1 MAKAKTAAKTESL
14 LDRETERAEPVA
26 LDGIGVNHADGHV
39 NGQDGSAALLDTTG
53 RQVVTEILSEG
64 VEDAEAMGHV
74 TEEYTADTIRLLE
87 GVEHVRTRPAMYI
100 GDTGSAGL
108 HHLLFEIVD
117 NSIDEV
123 LAGYATEIWVT
134 LNADKTVSVR
144 DNGRGIPA
152 DINKATGLSGVEL
165 AMTKLNAGGKFGGGG
180 YKVSGGLHGVGLSCV
195 NFLSEWC
202 EAVVEQKG
210 KKYKLRCVKGIPKP
224 KGLKEIGPSDEH
236 GTTLTWLADSEIFG
250 DFTYKPEVFESRI
263 RNTCYLNREVTI
275 HFHDKASGAEPVT
288 YHYERGI
295 AEQVEHL
302 NENKTAICPTIYF
315 LKKREDVQVEIALQ
329 YNDTYTE
336 SVLSFANNV
345 HTKEGGTHLS
355 GFRTALTRVINQY
368 ARKSGALKEKDVNL
382 SGDDVREGLTAVLSV
397 RLFKPQFEGQTKA
410 KLGNS
415 EVEGIVNSIMGEGL
429 TQFLEENPA
438 VGKKIIDKA
447 LTAQRARDAARK
459 AADLIK
465 RQSSLENSNL
475 PGKLADCTERDP
487 KKCELF
493 LVEGDSAG
501 GCLLFS
507 TPVRLVS
514 DRDMTIQE
522 LAEDWEK
529 GITHFG
535 YATNGSGDVRV
546 VPLVEPRLTKRQAA
560 LVEVELDNGER
571 IRCTPDHPF
580 RLRDGSYRPAC
591 ELAAGV
597 SLMPLKLRWTAK
609 GESPG
614 EGYEMVWMNGKQSW
628 NHTHHLADLFNLRQG
643 IYQQSAGDVR
653 HHVDFNK
660 RNNDPRNI
668 TRMDKGDHI
677 ALRARLAHH
686 LWQNPEYRE
695 KMAAVAS
702 ATAKRLWQ
710 DPEHRQKIVRA
721 MREFSVRQWADP
733 AHHQRMSESAKA
745 QWRNSEYRQFISDC
759 VKRQRQDGEL
769 NQRLLRGFAAWFSE
783 LTSEQYA
790 EYCERMRLLQEQYW
804 ASAERRQE
812 QSERVRRYFEEHP
825 EAREHQRQK
834 ALEQWQDEG
843 LLLWRSVQ
851 TEEQWKDEAFRK
863 RHTETVHRWRE
874 EHPEHTAKI
883 VAGARK
889 AWQDP
894 DKKSNI
900 LNGLAG
906 WREGTPSEEKGQLI
920 RDGHK
925 MKALRLLSVALKEA
939 DMRGAYDRLR
949 AEEGPTAPRYDTLL
963 HRHFAGN
970 EAEML
975 QAAANYN
982 CKVVDVHVLEE
993 TGDVYDITVDNYH
1006 NFALASGVFVHNSA
1020 KQGRDRRYQAIL
1032 PLRGKIINTSK
1043 AALDKTL
1050 ENNEV
1055 RSLITALGIGIK
1067 VDSDGDDEGEATSKF
1082 DMSKLRYDRIIIMSV
1097 AGDERTLVMDETG
1110 RTEFVK
1116 IGEFI
1121 DACMEGQRVAERYQV
1136 LSFDQ
1141 ATHAVRFRPLKAV
1154 IRHTHEEPMYRLTT
1168 QYGRQVKVT
1177 SSHSVFVLEDG
1188 QARLKKGCE
1197 VRPGDLLV
1205 ASRRLP
1211 RPDVSPTH
1219 VDLIRTFFEAGL
1231 TDSLYLQGEDVR
1243 NAAARRALAKAAR
1256 PDLWSEPRV
1265 ALDAEGWQALA
1276 ARRQAMRV
1284 SQKQV
1289 AQALGVKQPITVCHW
1304 ERGVNRPILSQF
1316 EAYLE
1321 AIDWEAPLPYRLIP
1335 SKMERCLAQ
1344 DDTSKNARWR
1354 EISARKA
1361 FGDFT
1366 APELAR
1372 LGPDVRL
1379 APRAHDGK
1387 AFARRLPLTRGLLG
1401 FLGWYCAEGTLSAHQ
1416 VSLNLGKKDE
1426 RFLPEISA
1434 VIEEAFGET
1443 PRCYQDPDSLG
1454 LKLYFH
1460 SVAAARLLRAW
1471 GLAGLAHEK
1480 KLPDIVFSLPED
1492 LQWAFLEGY
1501 FLGDGTTAGANV
1513 SFTTNSPDLKEG
1525 LLYLLGQLGVV
1536 ATTSVMPPSTKPE
1549 APIQTRRPYSV
1560 ITICGKDQI
1569 ARCRAVWGRHGNAAR
1584 LEELLQQPGRRA
1596 QSYVPLGEDLMGL
1609 KVVSAEEIPLVGE
1622 WVYDF
1627 SVQDDENFV
1636 VGTGGLCAHNTD
1648 ADVDGD
1654 HIRTLLLTF
1663 FFSYMQPLIE
1673 QGHVYIAQPPL
1684 YSIKSGKD
1692 TRLYARS
1699 EEERDRMVKEL
1710 KRKDVQVGRFKGL
1723 GEMNAQELFETTL
1736 NIETRTLARVTL
1748 EDAEAAAEMFSILMS
1763 EKVEPRK
1770 QFIIK
1775 YAREVQN
1782 VDWHC

>member
-1 MAKAKTAAKTESL
+1 LAKAKTTAKAASL
-14 LDRETERAEPVA
+14 LDKETERTEPVA
-26 LDGIGVNHADGHV
+26 LDGLGMNHFDGHV
-39 NGQDGSAALLDTTG
+39 NGQDGATALLDTTG
-53 RQVVTEILSEG
+53 RQMVTEILSEG

-134 LNADKTVSVR
+134 LNADKTVSVH

-202 EAVVEQKG
+202 EAIVEQKG

-250 DFTYKPEVFESRI
+250 EYTYKPEVFESRI

-302 NENKTAICPTIYF
+302 NENKTALCPTIYF

-438 VGKKIIDKA
+438 VGKRIIDKA

-501 GCLLFS
+501 GCFEGD
-507 TPVRLVS
+507 TLVALADGRS
-514 DRDMTIQE
+514 LSFRDLVTEQAQGKEHFCYTIRQDGKIGIE
-522 LAEDWEK
+522 RAVHARRTKTNAEV
-529 GITHFG
+529 
-535 YATNGSGDVRV
+535 VRV
-546 VPLVEPRLTKRQAA
+546 T
-560 LVEVELDNGER
+560 LDNGET
-571 IRCTPDHPF
+571 IVCTPDHRF
-580 RLRDGSYRPAC
+580 MRRDGSYVPAA
-591 ELAAGV
+591 ELMADD
-597 SLMPLKLRWTAK
+597 SLMPLYRRLSDKAQPRITID
-609 GESPG
+609 
-614 EGYEMVWMNGKQSW
+614 GYEMVWDPRSDRW
-628 NHTHHLADLFNLRQG
+628 LFTHVLADWYNRWQG
-643 IYQQSAGDVR
+643 VYAEANGDHC
-653 HHVDFNK
+653 HHRDFDK
-660 RNNDPRNI
+660 RNNNPTNI
-668 TRMDKGDHI
+668 QRMPSEQHLALHRLHAGQTLHRPDVIEKCRAIRQGDEF
-677 ALRARLAHH
+677 RARMSARMQQPETRQLLSEQAKSQWEDEAYKA
-686 LWQNPEYRE
+686 LMLKKWREFYAANLEYRALNAE
-695 KMAAVAS
+695 QLDQAQ
-702 ATAKRLWQ
+702 RLYWS
-710 DPEHRQKIVRA
+710 DESHRQ
-721 MREFSVRQWADP
+721 
-733 AHHQRMSESAKA
+733 A
-745 QWRNSEYRQFISDC
+745 Q
-759 VKRQRQDGEL
+759 
-769 NQRLLRGFAAWFSE
+769 
-783 LTSEQYA
+783 
-790 EYCERMRLLQEQYW
+790 
-804 ASAERRQE
+804 AER
-812 QSERVRRYFEEHP
+812 VTAYFAEHP
-825 EAREHQRQK
+825 EVRAAFSVAAK
-834 ALEQWQDEG
+834 EQWRDVSLRE
-843 LLLWRSVQ
+843 WRSSK
-851 TEEQWKDEAFRK
+851 TREQWTPEFRAK
-863 RHTETVHRWRE
+863 RRAALDQTYYRKSMAALKPFSLNIAEVD
-874 EHPEHTAKI
+874 
-883 VAGARK
+883 VAGYSAHRQATRDKSLLRFDTFCHRYFDGDTAR
-889 AWQDP
+889 AC
-894 DKKSNI
+894 
-900 LNGLAG
+900 
-906 WREGTPSEEKGQLI
+906 
-920 RDGHK
+920 
-925 MKALRLLSVALKEA
+925 EA
-939 DMRGAYDRLR
+939 V
-949 AEEGPTAPRYDTLL
+949 
-963 HRHFAGN
+963 
-970 EAEML
+970 
-975 QAAANYN
+975 ANYN
-982 CKVVDVHVLEE
+982 HRVVSVERLDERV
-993 TGDVYDITVDNYH
+993 DVYDLEVRGTH

-1082 DMSKLRYDRIIIMSV
+1082 DMSKLRYDRIIIM
-1097 AGDERTLVMDETG
+1097 
-1110 RTEFVK
+1110 
-1116 IGEFI
+1116 
-1121 DACMEGQRVAERYQV
+1121 
-1136 LSFDQ
+1136 
-1141 ATHAVRFRPLKAV
+1141 
-1154 IRHTHEEPMYRLTT
+1154 
-1168 QYGRQVKVT
+1168 
-1177 SSHSVFVLEDG
+1177 
-1188 QARLKKGCE
+1188 
-1197 VRPGDLLV
+1197 
-1205 ASRRLP
+1205 
-1211 RPDVSPTH
+1211 
-1219 VDLIRTFFEAGL
+1219 
-1231 TDSLYLQGEDVR
+1231 
-1243 NAAARRALAKAAR
+1243 
-1256 PDLWSEPRV
+1256 
-1265 ALDAEGWQALA
+1265 
-1276 ARRQAMRV
+1276 
-1284 SQKQV
+1284 
-1289 AQALGVKQPITVCHW
+1289 
-1304 ERGVNRPILSQF
+1304 
-1316 EAYLE
+1316 
-1321 AIDWEAPLPYRLIP
+1321 
-1335 SKMERCLAQ
+1335 
-1344 DDTSKNARWR
+1344 
-1354 EISARKA
+1354 
-1361 FGDFT
+1361 
-1366 APELAR
+1366 
-1372 LGPDVRL
+1372 
-1379 APRAHDGK
+1379 
-1387 AFARRLPLTRGLLG
+1387 
-1401 FLGWYCAEGTLSAHQ
+1401 
-1416 VSLNLGKKDE
+1416 
-1426 RFLPEISA
+1426 
-1434 VIEEAFGET
+1434 
-1443 PRCYQDPDSLG
+1443 
-1454 LKLYFH
+1454 
-1460 SVAAARLLRAW
+1460 
-1471 GLAGLAHEK
+1471 
-1480 KLPDIVFSLPED
+1480 
-1492 LQWAFLEGY
+1492 
-1501 FLGDGTTAGANV
+1501 
-1513 SFTTNSPDLKEG
+1513 
-1525 LLYLLGQLGVV
+1525 
-1536 ATTSVMPPSTKPE
+1536 
-1549 APIQTRRPYSV
+1549 
-1560 ITICGKDQI
+1560 
-1569 ARCRAVWGRHGNAAR
+1569 
-1584 LEELLQQPGRRA
+1584 
-1596 QSYVPLGEDLMGL
+1596 
-1609 KVVSAEEIPLVGE
+1609 
-1622 WVYDF
+1622 
-1627 SVQDDENFV
+1627 
-1636 VGTGGLCAHNTD
+1636 TD

-1736 NIETRTLARVTL
+1736 DIETRTLARVTL

>member
-1 MAKAKTAAKTESL
+1 MGAAVSL
-14 LDRETERAEPVA
+14 LDKETERTEPVA
-26 LDGIGVNHADGHV
+26 LDGLGVNHANGHV
-39 NGQDGSAALLDTTG
+39 NGQDGATALLDTTG

-202 EAVVEQKG
+202 EALVEQKG

-250 DFTYKPEVFESRI
+250 EYTYKPEVFESRI

-275 HFHDKASGAEPVT
+275 HFHDKLTGADPVT

-302 NENKTAICPTIYF
+302 NENKTALCPTIYF

-438 VGKKIIDKA
+438 VGKRIIDKA

-501 GCLLFS
+501 G
-507 TPVRLVS
+507 
-514 DRDMTIQE
+514 
-522 LAEDWEK
+522 
-529 GITHFG
+529 
-535 YATNGSGDVRV
+535 
-546 VPLVEPRLTKRQAA
+546 
-560 LVEVELDNGER
+560 
-571 IRCTPDHPF
+571 
-580 RLRDGSYRPAC
+580 
-591 ELAAGV
+591 
-597 SLMPLKLRWTAK
+597 
-609 GESPG
+609 
-614 EGYEMVWMNGKQSW
+614 
-628 NHTHHLADLFNLRQG
+628 
-643 IYQQSAGDVR
+643 
-653 HHVDFNK
+653 
-660 RNNDPRNI
+660 
-668 TRMDKGDHI
+668 
-677 ALRARLAHH
+677 
-686 LWQNPEYRE
+686 
-695 KMAAVAS
+695 
-702 ATAKRLWQ
+702 
-710 DPEHRQKIVRA
+710 
-721 MREFSVRQWADP
+721 
-733 AHHQRMSESAKA
+733 
-745 QWRNSEYRQFISDC
+745 
-759 VKRQRQDGEL
+759 
-769 NQRLLRGFAAWFSE
+769 
-783 LTSEQYA
+783 
-790 EYCERMRLLQEQYW
+790 
-804 ASAERRQE
+804 
-812 QSERVRRYFEEHP
+812 
-825 EAREHQRQK
+825 
-834 ALEQWQDEG
+834 
-843 LLLWRSVQ
+843 
-851 TEEQWKDEAFRK
+851 
-863 RHTETVHRWRE
+863 
-874 EHPEHTAKI
+874 
-883 VAGARK
+883 
-889 AWQDP
+889 
-894 DKKSNI
+894 
-900 LNGLAG
+900 
-906 WREGTPSEEKGQLI
+906 
-920 RDGHK
+920 
-925 MKALRLLSVALKEA
+925 
-939 DMRGAYDRLR
+939 
-949 AEEGPTAPRYDTLL
+949 
-963 HRHFAGN
+963 
-970 EAEML
+970 
-975 QAAANYN
+975 
-982 CKVVDVHVLEE
+982 
-993 TGDVYDITVDNYH
+993 
-1006 NFALASGVFVHNSA
+1006 SA

-1082 DMSKLRYDRIIIMSV
+1082 DMSKLRYDRIIIM
-1097 AGDERTLVMDETG
+1097 
-1110 RTEFVK
+1110 
-1116 IGEFI
+1116 
-1121 DACMEGQRVAERYQV
+1121 
-1136 LSFDQ
+1136 
-1141 ATHAVRFRPLKAV
+1141 
-1154 IRHTHEEPMYRLTT
+1154 
-1168 QYGRQVKVT
+1168 
-1177 SSHSVFVLEDG
+1177 
-1188 QARLKKGCE
+1188 
-1197 VRPGDLLV
+1197 
-1205 ASRRLP
+1205 
-1211 RPDVSPTH
+1211 
-1219 VDLIRTFFEAGL
+1219 
-1231 TDSLYLQGEDVR
+1231 
-1243 NAAARRALAKAAR
+1243 
-1256 PDLWSEPRV
+1256 
-1265 ALDAEGWQALA
+1265 
-1276 ARRQAMRV
+1276 
-1284 SQKQV
+1284 
-1289 AQALGVKQPITVCHW
+1289 
-1304 ERGVNRPILSQF
+1304 
-1316 EAYLE
+1316 
-1321 AIDWEAPLPYRLIP
+1321 
-1335 SKMERCLAQ
+1335 
-1344 DDTSKNARWR
+1344 
-1354 EISARKA
+1354 
-1361 FGDFT
+1361 
-1366 APELAR
+1366 
-1372 LGPDVRL
+1372 
-1379 APRAHDGK
+1379 
-1387 AFARRLPLTRGLLG
+1387 
-1401 FLGWYCAEGTLSAHQ
+1401 
-1416 VSLNLGKKDE
+1416 
-1426 RFLPEISA
+1426 
-1434 VIEEAFGET
+1434 
-1443 PRCYQDPDSLG
+1443 
-1454 LKLYFH
+1454 
-1460 SVAAARLLRAW
+1460 
-1471 GLAGLAHEK
+1471 
-1480 KLPDIVFSLPED
+1480 
-1492 LQWAFLEGY
+1492 
-1501 FLGDGTTAGANV
+1501 
-1513 SFTTNSPDLKEG
+1513 
-1525 LLYLLGQLGVV
+1525 
-1536 ATTSVMPPSTKPE
+1536 
-1549 APIQTRRPYSV
+1549 
-1560 ITICGKDQI
+1560 
-1569 ARCRAVWGRHGNAAR
+1569 
-1584 LEELLQQPGRRA
+1584 
-1596 QSYVPLGEDLMGL
+1596 
-1609 KVVSAEEIPLVGE
+1609 
-1622 WVYDF
+1622 
-1627 SVQDDENFV
+1627 
-1636 VGTGGLCAHNTD
+1636 TD

-1736 NIETRTLARVTL
+1736 DIETRTLARVTL
-1748 EDAEAAAEMFSILMS
+1748 ENAEEAAQMFSILMS